1 MDLEPIYTKL
11 QIQDMNQM
19 QKSTYTTTE
28 KGNDVIL
35 LSPTGS
41 GKTLAFL
48 LPLLRDFEANAEGI
62 QALVLV
68 PARELAL
75 QIEQVFKSMGTD
87 FKVSVC
93 YGGHD
98 KKIEVNN
105 LTQAP
110 ALLIGT
116 PGRISYHLKNENFDP
131 STIKTLVLD
140 EFDKSLEL
148 GFQEDMEYIIASME
162 CLSQRILTSATA
174 MDQIPA
180 FTGLKN
186 EKIINFLKVH
196 ESKPNVQL
204 RKVMTTSEEKL
215 DTLFRLI
222 CKIGNKRTLIF
233 CNHRD
238 AVDRISELLREKGM
252 DRETFHGGMEQDE
265 RERALL
271 KFRNDSAR
279 ILITTDLASR
289 GLDIPE
295 VESIVHY
302 QLPPKEDA
310 FIHRNGRT
318 ARMNAK
324 GFSYLIMTEDE
335 NFPFIKNNTPEE
347 NVSESSRMPA
357 PTPFQTIYISAGKK
371 DKVNKV
377 DVVGYLIKKG
387 GMTMADIGLIEVKDT
402 TSYVAVDRKKVKDLL
417 KRLQNEKLK
426 GKKVKMEVAY

>member
-1 MDLEPIYTKL
+1 MELQSIYQKL

-19 QKSTYTTTE
+19 QKSAYKTTE
-28 KGNDVIL
+28 NGQDIVL

-48 LPLLRDFEANAEGI
+48 FPVLRNLTKDAQGI
-62 QALVLV
+62 QAMILV

-105 LTQAP
+105 LTEAP
-110 ALLIGT
+110 AVLIGT
-116 PGRISYHLKNENFDP
+116 PGRVVYHLRNNNFDP
-131 STIKTLVLD
+131 KSIRTLVLD
-140 EFDKSLEL
+140 EFDKALEL
-148 GFQEDMEYIIASME
+148 GFHDDMEFISNSLKG
-162 CLSQRILTSATA
+162 LSQRILTSATA
-174 MDQIPA
+174 MDEIPA

-186 EKIINFLKVH
+186 EKTVSFLKLN
-196 ESKPNVQL
+196 EAKPDIQL
-204 RKVMTTSEEKL
+204 RKVMTISEEKL
-215 DTLFRLI
+215 DTLFSLI

-238 AVDRISELLREKGM
+238 AVDRISELLREKGI

-279 ILITTDLASR
+279 ILITTDLAAR
-289 GLDIPE
+289 GLDVPE

-324 GFSYLIMTEDE
+324 GFAYLIMTEDE
-335 NFPFIKNNTPEE
+335 NFPFIKQDTPEE
-347 NVSESSRMPA
+347 SVQGFHKVPEK
-357 PTPFQTIYISAGKK
+357 TPFQTIYISAGKK

-377 DVVGYLIKKG
+377 DIVGYLIKKG
-387 GMTMADIGLIEVKDT
+387 ELKKEDIGLIEVKDT
-402 TSYVAVDRKKVKDLL
+402 TSYAAVARTQVNTVLKKLSS
-417 KRLQNEKLK
+417 EKLK

>member
-1 MDLEPIYTKL
+1 MELQSIYQKL

-19 QKSTYTTTE
+19 QKSAYKATE
-28 KGNDVIL
+28 NGQDIVL

-48 LPLLRDFEANAEGI
+48 FPVLRNLSKDAQGI
-62 QALVLV
+62 QAIILV

-105 LTQAP
+105 LTEAP
-110 ALLIGT
+110 AVLIGT
-116 PGRISYHLKNENFDP
+116 PGRVVYHLRNNNFDP
-131 STIKTLVLD
+131 KSIRTLVLD
-140 EFDKSLEL
+140 EFDKALEL
-148 GFQEDMEYIIASME
+148 GFHDDMEFISNSLKG
-162 CLSQRILTSATA
+162 LSQRILTSATA
-174 MDQIPA
+174 MDEIPA

-186 EKIINFLKVH
+186 EKTVSFLKLN
-196 ESKPNVQL
+196 EAKPDIQL
-204 RKVMTTSEEKL
+204 RKVMTISEEKL
-215 DTLFRLI
+215 DTLFSLI

-238 AVDRISELLREKGM
+238 AVDRISELLREKGI
-252 DRETFHGGMEQDE
+252 DRETFHGGMKQDE

-279 ILITTDLASR
+279 ILITTDLAAR
-289 GLDIPE
+289 GLDVPE

-324 GFSYLIMTEDE
+324 GFAYLIMTEDE
-335 NFPFIKNNTPEE
+335 NFPFIKQDTPEE
-347 NVSESSRMPA
+347 SVQGFHKVPEK
-357 PTPFQTIYISAGKK
+357 TPFQTIYISAGKK

-377 DVVGYLIKKG
+377 DIVGYLIKKG
-387 GMTMADIGLIEVKDT
+387 ELKKEDIGLIEVKDT
-402 TSYVAVDRKKVKDLL
+402 TSYAAVARTQVNTVLKKLSS
-417 KRLQNEKLK
+417 EKLK

>member
-1 MDLEPIYTKL
+1 MELQPIFEKL

-19 QKSTYTTTE
+19 QKSIYKASE
-28 KGNDVIL
+28 NDTDVVL

-41 GKTLAFL
+41 GKTLGFL
-48 LPLLRDFEANAEGI
+48 FPVLRNLKSDVKGI
-62 QALVLV
+62 QTLILV

-87 FKVSVC
+87 FKVSVA

-98 KKIEVNN
+98 KKIEINN
-105 LTQAP
+105 LIEAP
-110 ALLIGT
+110 AVLIGT
-116 PGRISYHLKNENFDP
+116 PGRIAYHLKYENFNP
-131 STIKTLVLD
+131 ETIKTLVLD
-140 EFDKSLEL
+140 EFDKALEL
-148 GFQEDMEYIIASME
+148 GFQEDMEYIIGSLTG
-162 CLSQRILTSATA
+162 LSQRILTSATV
-174 MDQIPA
+174 MDNIPK
-180 FTGLKN
+180 FVELNN
-186 EKIINFLKVH
+186 EKTVNFLK
-196 ESKPNVQL
+196 ENAAKPNIQL
-204 RKVMTTSEEKL
+204 KKVMTTPEEKL
-215 DTLFRLI
+215 NTLFQLI

-238 AVDRISELLREKGM
+238 AVDRISELLREKGIA
-252 DRETFHGGMEQDE
+252 RETFHGGMEQDE

-279 ILITTDLASR
+279 ILITTDLAAR

-324 GFSYLIMTEDE
+324 GFAYLIMTEDE
-335 NFPFIKNNTPEE
+335 NFPFIKNDTPEE
-347 NVSESSRMPA
+347 SVSGFDRVPER
-357 PTPFQTIYISAGKK
+357 TPNQTIYISAGKK

-377 DVVGYLIKKG
+377 DIVGYLIKKG
-387 GMTMADIGLIEVKDT
+387 GLEKDDIGLIEVKDT
-402 TSYVAVDRKKVKDLL
+402 TSYVAVNRKKTVELL
-417 KRLQNEKLK
+417 KKLANEKLK
-426 GKKVKMEVAY
+426 GKKVKMEIAY